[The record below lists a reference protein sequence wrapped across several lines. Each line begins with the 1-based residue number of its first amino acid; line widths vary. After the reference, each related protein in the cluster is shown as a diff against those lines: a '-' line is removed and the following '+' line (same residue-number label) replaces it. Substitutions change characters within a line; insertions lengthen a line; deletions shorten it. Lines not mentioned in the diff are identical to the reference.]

1 VRQRTE
7 QAFSLRE
14 DVARSMTP
22 LLYHHPLKEHIMHA
36 NMKHFLVGFAFTSG
50 LGQAYATPL
59 LVNLP
64 TANVDIV
71 ASGFGGTLLDS
82 ATTLI
87 SNASYN
93 GTARAAVYSTATGLD
108 FYYQFTNN
116 ASSQNGINRM
126 TAFDFS
132 SLGNGVVNVY
142 QTATGFDMFSNGTE
156 NSQYADRTMAGVIG
170 FNFSPVSIADIPPGT
185 TSFIQIIRT
194 SAINYQP
201 GNFGILDGIG
211 SNAAGF
217 SPATTVPEAS
227 TYGMMLLG
235 LGLLG
240 LISGKR
246 MKD

>member
-1 VRQRTE
+1 MQE
-7 QAFSLRE
+7 
-14 DVARSMTP
+14 
-22 LLYHHPLKEHIMHA
+22 
-36 NMKHFLVGFAFTSG
+36 NMKKFLIGIAFTSSM
-50 LGQAYATPL
+50 GQAYATPL

-87 SNASYN
+87 SNASYS
-93 GTARAAVYSTATGLD
+93 GTARSAVYSTATGLD

-116 ASSQNGINRM
+116 LSSQNGIDRM
-126 TAFDFS
+126 TAFDFG
-132 SLGNGVVNVY
+132 SLGSQIVNVY
-142 QTATGFDMFSNGTE
+142 QTANGFDMFSNGTE
-156 NSQYADRTMAGVIG
+156 TSKYADRTMSGVIG
-170 FNFSPVSIADIPPGT
+170 FNFTPVSVADIPPGT

-217 SPATTVPEAS
+217 SPVASVPEAS
-227 TYGMMLLG
+227 ASAMMFIG
-235 LGLLG
+235 LALLG
-240 LISGKR
+240 LISNKR
-246 MKD
+246 IKS

>member
-1 VRQRTE
+1 MQ
-7 QAFSLRE
+7 L
-14 DVARSMTP
+14 
-22 LLYHHPLKEHIMHA
+22 
-36 NMKHFLVGFAFTSG
+36 NMKHLLIGLAFTGSV
-50 LGQAYATPL
+50 GQAYATPL

-64 TANVDIV
+64 TVNVDIV

-93 GTARAAVYSTATGLD
+93 GTARTAVYSTATGLD

-132 SLGNGVVNVY
+132 SLGNQAVNVY
-142 QTATGFDMFSNGTE
+142 QTAVGFDLFANGTQA
-156 NSQYADRTMAGVIG
+156 SQYADRTMAGVIG
-170 FNFSPVSIADIPPGT
+170 LNFSPVSIADIPPGS

-194 SAINYQP
+194 TATHYQP
-201 GNFGILDGIG
+201 GNFGVLNGIG

-217 SPATTVPEAS
+217 SPSVPEAS

-240 LISGKR
+240 MIGTRK
-246 MKD
+246 MKG

>member
-1 VRQRTE
+1 MQ
-7 QAFSLRE
+7 S
-14 DVARSMTP
+14 
-22 LLYHHPLKEHIMHA
+22 K
-36 NMKHFLVGFAFTSG
+36 MKHVLIGLAFTG
-50 LGQAYATPL
+50 TVGQAYATPL

-64 TANVDIV
+64 TAEVEIV

-93 GTARAAVYSTATGLD
+93 GTARTAVYSTATGLD

-116 ASSQNGINRM
+116 ASSQNGIDRL
-126 TAFDFS
+126 TAFDFR
-132 SLGNGVVNVY
+132 SLGAQAVNVY
-142 QTATGFDMFSNGTE
+142 QTAVGFDLFSNGTE
-156 NSQYADRTMAGVIG
+156 VSKYADRTMAGVIG
-170 FNFSPVSIADIPPGT
+170 LNFSPVSIADIPPGT

-194 SAINYQP
+194 SATHYQP
-201 GNFGILDGIG
+201 GNFGVLDGIG

-217 SPATTVPEAS
+217 SPAAAVPEAS

-240 LISGKR
+240 MIGMRK
-246 MKD
+246 MKG